1 MINHESWNYER
12 IPVFVIFEKMVKAE
26 MEENEEESL
35 FSSDAASEI
44 KVR

>member
-1 MINHESWNYER
+1 
-12 IPVFVIFEKMVKAE
+12 MVKAE

-35 FSSDAASEI
+35 FSSDAVSEI